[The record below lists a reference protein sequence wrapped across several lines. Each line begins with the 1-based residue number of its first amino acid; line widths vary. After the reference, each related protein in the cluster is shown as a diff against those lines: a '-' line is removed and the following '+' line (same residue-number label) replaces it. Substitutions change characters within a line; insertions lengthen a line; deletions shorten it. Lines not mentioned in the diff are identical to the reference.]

1 MALSRVGVGALPLAE
16 QVSYAEARLQWMAR
30 KRIWPHAPKYARY
43 LWTDA
48 FGVSLLASL
57 AVATQRRAYLDQAGE
72 LVSDVQRVL
81 GRPRGIRIGEAPD
94 RDGQYAHYLA
104 RWMMSLAHLG
114 AATDSL
120 LGDGSGAVWR
130 SAGVSLAKQVHA
142 PFVVR
147 GVGIWWKMREDLEG
161 PHPDGYGM
169 GALDAFDLFAAYRA
183 LDPTG
188 IALGAEADDVYDI
201 MVRHGAPAMDQD
213 LALGMA
219 LVIGA
224 PHSGTPWA
232 DSLIKRGLAG
242 LTKLWRGDHFARST
256 REPGFTLAFGNAGAA
271 IGLQAVG
278 AWPARTRAMLHFL
291 ETFKSG
297 DKYDDEAITGVCA
310 HRRASFLIRA
320 PYPARLA
327 PSPPHTGTSWMP
339 LRTSLAC
346 TCQAASRRCTTRRQ
360 CSLRRRRPLPPRP
373 PSSATPD
380 ASSRCCPCSE
390 ASRR

>member
-278 AWPARTRAMLHFL
+278 AWPARTRAMLLFL

-310 HRRASFLIRA
+310 RSIARLRA
-320 PYPARLA
+320 PPCFFPHPRAISRTPRSLSPTHRHVMDAAAHFPGLHLPGGLEALHDAAPMLA
-327 PSPPHTGTSWMP
+327 
-339 LRTSLAC
+339 AA
-346 TCQAASRRCTTRRQ
+346 QAAAAAAPTKLS
-360 CSLRRRRPLPPRP
+360 
-373 PSSATPD
+373 D
-380 ASSRCCPCSE
+380 A
-390 ASRR
+390 